1 MNKPLFTIISI
12 LSIFISVNI
21 SAAAN
26 STTEKPPENQS
37 EQTKSVDKSSDKS
50 VMDTLWPSTKKC
62 NYVDNK
68 QYQPFA
74 DITNNF
80 PGVDGL
86 MDKDG
91 CVIVSGATENL
102 IKLLF
107 TSAITVIII
116 LTVINISIAGIR
128 YMTEEA
134 VGKKGEA
141 KKKLTNSLIAL
152 ALGLASYTI
161 LYTVNKQLVQ
171 FEFNPK
177 NIDKDGSVDK
187 GLEDTKNTLANISYL
202 STFLETTNTYGDN
215 ILNTNNG
222 INLGNQ
228 YGDPNTTPTWDAVT
242 TEGNFSTYAAFGSIK
257 CSGSLCSSSKPTVF
271 GYLDG
276 NGTVGKKGDNGIGNS
291 AWSTKP
297 GCTYDNWNTMSM
309 GVALPQ
315 KFWGAAGIPKSEVK
329 YIGIKLYVNGVFKNI
344 LPVVDDSQEN
354 LDFTFAAAKAY
365 LDPNITNS
373 DNINT
378 KGKNVTFS
386 IIKDYYK
393 TRQKN
398 NIVWIKNTSTFNK
411 RIPCN
416 I

>member
-202 STFLETTNTYGDN
+202 STDADIIVSPIYQVGNPGYNADPAGVD
-215 ILNTNNG
+215 NTNQSNNIVDEYNNTNQNNG
-222 INLGNQ
+222 FKSDL
-228 YGDPNTTPTWDAVT
+228 
-242 TEGNFSTYAAFGSIK
+242 YAKITSIK
-257 CSGSLCSSSKPTVF
+257 NPELMKARASGYINIDGQSFQFNSGGGGEGYLPYGMYKIIRCYIRNDQNNPEKKTMFIFENNEVF
-271 GYLDG
+271 GYSCDLSDVEKDPRTGTKRDLLRIHPDG
-276 NGTVGKKGDNGIGNS
+276 GNPGTIG
-291 AWSTKP
+291 
-297 GCTYDNWNTMSM
+297 C
-309 GVALPQ
+309 
-315 KFWGAAGIPKSEVK
+315 
-329 YIGIKLYVNGVFKNI
+329 IGIVGNIETQKRFWAAIKKVNPK
-344 LPVVDDSQEN
+344 
-354 LDFTFAAAKAY
+354 T
-365 LDPNITNS
+365 ITV
-373 DNINT
+373 T
-378 KGKNVTFS
+378 K
-386 IIKDYYK
+386 
-393 TRQKN
+393 
-398 NIVWIKNTSTFNK
+398 
-411 RIPCN
+411 
-416 I
+416 

>member
-12 LSIFISVNI
+12 LSIFISINI

-74 DITNNF
+74 DITKNF
-80 PGVDGL
+80 PGVGGL

-91 CVIVSGATENL
+91 CVTVSGATENL

-116 LTVINISIAGIR
+116 LTVVNISISGIR

-141 KKKLTNSLIAL
+141 KKTLTNSLIAL

-171 FEFNPK
+171 FEFNPN

-202 STFLETTNTYGDN
+202 STDADSIVSPIYQVGNPGYNTDPAGAD
-215 ILNTNNG
+215 NTNQSNNIVDEYNNTNQNNG
-222 INLGNQ
+222 FKSDL
-228 YGDPNTTPTWDAVT
+228 
-242 TEGNFSTYAAFGSIK
+242 YAKITSIK
-257 CSGSLCSSSKPTVF
+257 NPELMKARASGYINIDGQSFQFNSGGGGEGYLPYGMYKIIRCYIRNDQNNPEKKTMFIFENNEVF
-271 GYLDG
+271 GYSCDLSDVEKDPRTGTKRDLLRIHPDG
-276 NGTVGKKGDNGIGNS
+276 GNPGTIG
-291 AWSTKP
+291 
-297 GCTYDNWNTMSM
+297 C
-309 GVALPQ
+309 
-315 KFWGAAGIPKSEVK
+315 
-329 YIGIKLYVNGVFKNI
+329 IGIVGNI
-344 LPVVDDSQEN
+344 ETQKR
-354 LDFTFAAAKAY
+354 FWAAVKKIN
-365 LDPNITNS
+365 PKTITV
-373 DNINT
+373 T
-378 KGKNVTFS
+378 K
-386 IIKDYYK
+386 
-393 TRQKN
+393 
-398 NIVWIKNTSTFNK
+398 
-411 RIPCN
+411 
-416 I
+416 